1 MRIIFVFILSAL
13 VSFASAQ
20 SISEL
25 KDQLLDATD
34 NNEKANLENSIAEGY
49 MGKGSYS
56 NAIDFAED
64 AIDHAEKASNK
75 GEELR
80 GNINGGNAAKKSKKY
95 KDAIAFYKDA
105 ADLAKSSGQ
114 KNLVAYSYESIGF
127 AYSKLDKANESTK
140 YYEKCLEVDNYSGKK
155 EAAVH
160 KSIAYNYYLEG
171 DIKEA
176 LDAYKNADKLYK
188 SDSDPASHSRML
200 INMGNVYA
208 QYGDLE
214 KAISTLTRAS
224 KMAKDNGDNS
234 THKAAEKAIESIS
247 KNKSNK
253 ENQIS
258 DFDEDK
264 IKENENYISDI
275 ERSNMKS
282 LDEIENLSI
291 ENQVKELKILNSQNE
306 LLLQEQKAKEAEQA
320 LATKELENAKT
331 SAELTASE
339 SKLAVV
345 AAEGAKTMA
354 WLMGAGIALILVMVL
369 ALMAARNNKKLKLKN
384 VQIAAQ
390 NSELDKK
397 NKNITESINYAR
409 KIQNAL
415 LASNLVLANEF
426 QEHLMFAKPRDIV
439 SGDFSW
445 CDSNGT
451 DTVIALADCTGHGV
465 PGALMSVLAISSL
478 EKIVKQQ
485 GARNPAKVLAL
496 LNNDLHSLFGHNK
509 TSIELNDVGKEALV
523 KDGMDI
529 VVIRINKAT
538 KKLSFA
544 GSRNTMIKISGG
556 ELEEL
561 KGSKSHLGYHQGHE
575 DFNEQEMTLKSGD
588 AVYLFSDG
596 FYDQKGGEEGKKFY
610 PKRFRDMLIKHGDES
625 MKDQHTSYEKVLANW
640 SKGQEQI
647 DDILVLGVRV

>member
-1 MRIIFVFILSAL
+1 MRFIL
-13 VSFASAQ
+13 VSILTLFVGFASAQ

-25 KDQLLDATD
+25 KDQLMDASD
-34 NNEKANLENSIAEGY
+34 NNEKANLENSIAEAY
-49 MGKGSYS
+49 MGKRNYS
-56 NAIDFAED
+56 KAIDFAED
-64 AIDHAEKASNK
+64 AIGHAEKAGNS

-95 KDAIAFYKDA
+95 KNAIAFYKEA

-127 AYSKLDKANESTK
+127 AYSKLKKTSESTK
-140 YYEKCLEVDNYSGKK
+140 YYEKCLKVDNYSGKK
-155 EAAVH
+155 EAAVQ
-160 KSIAYNYYLEG
+160 KSIAFNYYSDG
-171 DIKEA
+171 KIKDA
-176 LDAYKNADKLYK
+176 LDSYKDADKLYK
-188 SDSDPASHSRML
+188 SSPDPTSHSRML

-214 KAISTLTRAS
+214 KAISTLERAS
-224 KMAKDNGDNS
+224 KMAKDNGDNG
-234 THKAAEKAIESIS
+234 THKSAESAIESIE

-264 IKENENYISDI
+264 IKETENYIDNI
-275 ERSNMKS
+275 ERKHMKS

-291 ENQVKELKILNSQNE
+291 ENQVKELKILNAQNE
-306 LLLQEQKAKEAEQA
+306 LLLQEQIAKEAAQA
-320 LATKELENAKT
+320 LERTELENAKK
-331 SAELTASE
+331 SAELAASKSE
-339 SKLAVV
+339 LALVE
-345 AAEGAKTMA
+345 AEGAKTMA
-354 WLMGAGIALILVMVL
+354 WLIGAGIALALVLIL
-369 ALMAARNNKKLKLKN
+369 ALMAARNNKKLKAKN
-384 VQIAAQ
+384 VQIAEQ
-390 NSELDKK
+390 NAELDKK

-415 LASNLVLANEF
+415 LASNLVLAKEF
-426 QEHLMFAKPRDIV
+426 PEHLMFAKPRDIV

-445 CDSNGT
+445 CDNNGS
-451 DTVIALADCTGHGV
+451 DTVIAVADCTGHGV

-485 GARNPAKVLAL
+485 GARKPSEVLAL
-496 LNNDLHSLFGHNK
+496 LNDDLHSLFGHNK
-509 TSIELNDVGKEALV
+509 TSVETDQAGTETLV

-529 VVIRINKAT
+529 VVIRINKAA
-538 KKLSFA
+538 KKLDFA
-544 GSRNTMIKISGG
+544 GSRNTMIKVSGG

-561 KGSKSHLGYHQGHE
+561 KGSKIHLGYNKGHK
-575 DFNEQEMTLKSGD
+575 DFNEQEMMLKSGD

-596 FYDQKGGEEGKKFY
+596 FYDQKGGKEGKKFY
-610 PKRFRDMLIKHGDES
+610 PKRFRDMLTKHAAES
-625 MKDQHTSYEKVLANW
+625 MKDQHASYEKVLAEW
-640 SKGQEQI
+640 SNGQEQI